1 MNWNEVVVTTTH
13 TASDVVC
20 DMLEELGSSG
30 VVIIDPYDIKEEI
43 EKPNTLDYADD
54 EFLNSLGED
63 VDIKAY
69 FSEDIAKDELILK
82 IQEKLEFMSQFIDV
96 GKKTIQFN
104 VVNGEDWATS
114 WKKYYKPIRISDRV
128 VIKPSW
134 EEYEPKEDD
143 VVIELEPGM
152 AFGTGQHETTKLCS
166 KFLERFIKKDDKVL
180 DVGTGTGILS
190 IIAKKLGAKEV
201 LAVDIDPVCAKVAKE
216 NSEKNNV
223 EISVSCGVLEDVKE
237 GNFDVVVANIIANV
251 IIDFA
256 NKLDF
261 YVKKDG
267 YFIASGIIKERK
279 EEVIK
284 AVESNGFKLIECIQ
298 DKDWVAMV
306 FCHA

>member
-13 TASDVVC
+13 IASDVVC

-190 IIAKKLGAKEV
+190 IIAKKLGAKDV

-284 AVESNGFKLIECIQ
+284 AVESNGFKLIECMQ

>member
-13 TASDVVC
+13 VASDVVC

-30 VVIIDPYDIKEEI
+30 VVIIDPYDIREEI
-43 EKPNTLDYADD
+43 NKPNTLDYADD

-69 FSEDIAKDELILK
+69 FSEDVSKNELILK
-82 IQEKLEFMSQFIDV
+82 IQEKLDYISQFMDV

-128 VIKPSW
+128 VIKPKW
-134 EEYEPKEDD
+134 EEYQPKEND
-143 VVIELEPGM
+143 VVVELEPGM

-166 KFLERFIKKDDKVL
+166 KYLEKYIKEEDKVL

-190 IIAKKLGAKEV
+190 IISKKLGAKDV
-201 LAVDIDPVCAKVAKE
+201 LAVDIDPVCVKVAKE

-223 EISVSCGVLEDVKE
+223 TINVSCGVLEDIKE

-256 NKLDF
+256 DKLNF
-261 YVKKDG
+261 YIKKDG

-279 EEVIK
+279 DEVKK
-284 AVESNGFKLIECIQ
+284 ALEDNGFKLVECMQ

-306 FCHA
+306 FCYA

>member
-13 TASDVVC
+13 IASDVVC

-284 AVESNGFKLIECIQ
+284 AVESNGFKLIECMQ

>member
-13 TASDVVC
+13 MASDAVC
-20 DMLEELGSSG
+20 DMLETLGSSG

-43 EKPNTLDYADD
+43 KKPNTLDYADD

-69 FSEDIAKDELILK
+69 FGEDVAKDELILK

-96 GKKTIQFN
+96 GKKTIKFN
-104 VVNGEDWATS
+104 VVNGEDWKTS

-128 VIKPSW
+128 IIKPSW
-134 EEYEPKEDD
+134 EEYTPKEDD
-143 VVIELEPGM
+143 IVIELEPGM

-166 KFLERFIKKDDKVL
+166 KFLEEFIKNNDTVL

-190 IIAKKLGAKEV
+190 IIAKKLGARKV

-216 NSEKNNV
+216 NSEKNNE
-223 EISVSCGVLEDVKE
+223 EITVSCGVLEDIKE

-251 IIDFA
+251 IIDFSD
-256 NKLDF
+256 KLKF

-279 EEVIK
+279 DEVIK
-284 AVESNGFKLIECIQ
+284 ALENNSFKLIKCMQ

>member
-13 TASDVVC
+13 IASDVVC

-134 EEYEPKEDD
+134 EEYEPKNDD

-284 AVESNGFKLIECIQ
+284 AVESNGFKLIECMQ

>member
-1 MNWNEVVVTTTH
+1 MNWYEVVITTTH
-13 TASDVVC
+13 VASDAVC
-20 DMLEELGSSG
+20 NMLEELGTSG
-30 VVIIDPYDIKEEI
+30 VVIIDPCDIRCEI

-69 FSEDIAKDELILK
+69 FGEDIDVKNLMYK
-82 IQEKLEFMSQFIDV
+82 IQQKIDFMSQFLDV
-96 GKKTIQFN
+96 GKVTIQIN
-104 VVNGEDWATS
+104 KVDGEDWGNS

-134 EEYEPKEDD
+134 EEYQKMPSDI
-143 VVIELEPGM
+143 VVELEPGM

-166 KFLERFIKKDDKVL
+166 KFLEKYVKQGDKVL

-190 IIAKKLGAKEV
+190 IISKKLGANRV
-201 LAVDIDPVCAKVAKE
+201 VAVDIDETCVKVARENCEYNKE
-216 NSEKNNV
+216 QV
-223 EISVSCGVLEDVKE
+223 EVSCGVLGDVKE
-237 GNFDVVVANIIANV
+237 CDFDVVVANIIANV

-256 NKLDF
+256 KHLPS

-267 YFIASGIIKERK
+267 YFIASGIIEERK
-279 EEVIK
+279 DEVIQ
-284 AVESNGFKLIECIQ
+284 AVTSNGFSLLECIK